1 MGARAAISLEKVSH
15 FYGKGALRKQILFD
29 VTANVDEGELVILT
43 GPSGSGKTTLLTL
56 IGALRAAQEGSVKV
70 LGQELRGAGERVLVG
85 VRRRSGYI
93 FQQHNLLEALDL
105 EQNVRMA
112 LQLEQ
117 GFRRSSPSDDL
128 ERISEVLAR
137 VGLEGHLH
145 KRINQLSDGQQQRV
159 AIARALVNRPSI
171 ILADEPTASLDKQ
184 SGRDVVDLIKELSR
198 EEGASV
204 VLVTHDNRILDV
216 ADRILNLEDGRVLPL
231 ADAVAS
237 EAGRMFEILAQHDPQ
252 AHHHL
257 LAFALSMARV
267 ALADRDVTPE
277 EVAVIRKA
285 LSDIADLSRGEI
297 DFVMHLILSHAECA
311 DGLGTPHLR
320 SLSSA
325 QRKSLIAALH
335 AVGEADGQLTAEER
349 SEIDR
354 IVAEMNA
361 AG

>member
-1 MGARAAISLEKVSH
+1 MGGGPAISLEKVSH
-15 FYGKGALRKQILFD
+15 FFGKGALRKQILFD
-29 VTANVDEGELVILT
+29 VTAEVEEGELVILT

-56 IGALRAAQEGSVKV
+56 IGALRSAQQGSVEV
-70 LGQELRGAGERVLVG
+70 LGQELRGASERVLVG

-105 EQNVRMA
+105 EQNVRMG
-112 LQLEQ
+112 LQLEP
-117 GFRRSSPSDDL
+117 GFRRSSRSEGL
-128 ERISEVLAR
+128 ERIREVLAR
-137 VGLEGHLH
+137 VGLEDHLH
-145 KRINQLSDGQQQRV
+145 KRVSQLSTGQQQRV
-159 AIARALVNRPSI
+159 AIARALVNRPAI

-184 SGRDVVDLIKELSR
+184 SGRDVVDLIRQLSR

-204 VLVTHDNRILDV
+204 VLVTHDSRILDV

-231 ADAVAS
+231 VDAVAS
-237 EAGRMFEILAQHDPQ
+237 EAGRMLEILAQCDPQ
-252 AHHHL
+252 AHRQL

-267 ALADRDVTPE
+267 ALADREVTAE

-285 LSDIADLSRGEI
+285 LSEIAELSRGEI
-297 DFVMHLILSHAECA
+297 DFVVNLVLSHAECA
-311 DGLGTPHLR
+311 DGRGTPHLR

-325 QRKSLIAALH
+325 QRESLAAALY
-335 AVGEADGQLTAEER
+335 AVGEADGQLTPGER

-361 AG
+361 GG